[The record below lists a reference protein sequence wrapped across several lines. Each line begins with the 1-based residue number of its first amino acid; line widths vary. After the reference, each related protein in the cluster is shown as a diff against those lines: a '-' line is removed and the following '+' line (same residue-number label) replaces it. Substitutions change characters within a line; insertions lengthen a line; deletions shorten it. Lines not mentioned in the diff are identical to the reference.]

1 MLKFRYIYGPVNS
14 WRLGRSLGIDPI
26 SSSKKICT
34 FDCIYCQVGR
44 ARPSKAVRRVFVP
57 TKKLI
62 KEFKSFSNTKLDYIT
77 FSGTGEPLLAKNLGS
92 IIKAVKCLRKEK
104 IAVLTNS
111 TLLGREDIQRELKDV
126 DLVEA
131 KLDAPSNNLLRKIN
145 KPYNSIDFKKIVN
158 SIKKFKKQFAG
169 KLVLQIMLTK
179 DNISVVEDIAKI
191 AKSIKPDSVDINTPL
206 RPCGVAPVSKK
217 EIKKAKSYFR
227 GLRVVSVYDKRKN
240 KKVECISRKET
251 LKRRGKI

>member
-1 MLKFRYIYGPVNS
+1 MLEYRYIYGPVNS
-14 WRLGRSLGIDPI
+14 WRLGRSLGIDPV

-34 FDCIYCQVGR
+34 FDCIYCQVGK
-44 ARPSKAVRRVFVP
+44 ARPSKATRRVFVP

-62 KEFKSFSNTKLDYIT
+62 KEFKSFPSTKVDYIT

-92 IIKAVKCLRKEK
+92 IIKAVKRFRKER

-111 TLLGREDIQRELKDV
+111 TLLGREDIQRELKDA

-145 KPYNSIDFKKIVN
+145 RPYNSISIKRVVN
-158 SIKKFKKQFAG
+158 SIKKFKKHFSG
-169 KLVLQIMLTK
+169 KLVLQIMFTK
-179 DNISVVEDIAKI
+179 ENINAAEDIAKI
-191 AKSIKPDSVDINTPL
+191 ARSIKPDGIHINTPL
-206 RPCGVAPVSKK
+206 RPCGVEPISKK
-217 EIKKAKSYFR
+217 EIEKVKSYFR
-227 GLRVVSVYDKRKN
+227 GLKVVTVYDKRRN
-240 KKVECISRKET
+240 KKTRPISRKET